1 MMKINFKIVL
11 TSLIL
16 TLPLS
21 SYAKEDNEPDKEV
34 AVDSNQIDMSQVIIV
49 SASKTSSSL
58 TLGGTII
65 PSKLVN
71 LNAEFPGRVNYLAGD
86 VGDKFE
92 AGTIL
97 VQIDDVELR
106 AKREEIIAQIN
117 IADASFRNSEVQ
129 HNRAQVSPDYNPMM
143 GNMSTM
149 FNKFPMDMFSGGN
162 KSVERYSN
170 VYQYQAQMEQAR
182 AALRQAE
189 AQLQQLD
196 SKIRNTQTVAPFS
209 GVIVRKFVEM
219 GDTIQPG
226 QPILQF
232 ANLKK
237 LQMQIDVPDRMISGL
252 KTGML
257 LPAKIESTDMA
268 MEVQIDQIY
277 PIADLQK
284 HTVKV
289 KLNLPLNMPASPG
302 MYAEVSVPNKASK
315 KKPSPM
321 IPSSA
326 LIWRGTLPA
335 VNLVNDQ
342 NKTELRLVRIGG
354 SDGRGNVKVLSG
366 IKIGDKILIKPETKG
381 WQKGGQES
389 QFK

>member
-1 MMKINFKIVL
+1 MKFNLNLKVIL

-16 TLPLS
+16 TLSLS
-21 SYAKEDNEPDKEV
+21 TSAKDKEV
-34 AVDSNQIDMSQVIIV
+34 AKKDDVIDMSQVIVV

-65 PSKLVN
+65 PSKLVS
-71 LNAEFPGRVNYLAGD
+71 LNAQSPGRVDYLAGG

-92 AGTIL
+92 YDTIL
-97 VQIDDVELR
+97 VQLDDIALR
-106 AKREEIIAQIN
+106 AKREEVVAQIN
-117 IADASFRNSEVQ
+117 IADANFRNSEVQ
-129 HNRAQVSPDYNPMM
+129 HNRARVSPDYNPMM

-149 FNKFPMDMFSGGN
+149 FNKFPMDIFSSGN
-162 KSVERYSN
+162 KGVERYSN

-182 AALRQAE
+182 AALHQAE

-196 SKIRNTQTVAPFS
+196 SKIRDTQTVAPFA
-209 GVIVRKFVEM
+209 GVIVRKFVEV

-232 ANLKK
+232 ANLER
-237 LQMQIDVPDRMISGL
+237 LQMQIDVPDRMIGGL

-257 LPAKIESTDMA
+257 LPAKIESTDIA
-268 MEVQIDQIY
+268 MDVQIDQIY
-277 PIADLQK
+277 PVADLQK

-289 KLNLPLNMPASPG
+289 KLNLPLNVPASPG

-321 IPSSA
+321 VPRSA

-335 VNLVNDQ
+335 VTLVNDQ
-342 NKTELRLVRIGG
+342 NQTELRLVRIGAT
-354 SDGRGNVKVLSG
+354 DGKGNVKILSG
-366 IKIGDKILIKPETKG
+366 IKIGDKILIKPKIKG
-381 WQKGGQES
+381 WQKGGKES

>member
-1 MMKINFKIVL
+1 MNLKIVL

-16 TLPLS
+16 TLPVS
-21 SYAKEDNEPDKEV
+21 SYSKNENEAGEKTDLV
-34 AVDSNQIDMSQVIIV
+34 NQIDMSQVIIV
-49 SASKTSSSL
+49 SASKTTNSL

-71 LNAEFPGRVNYLAGD
+71 LNAEFPGRVDYLAGD
-86 VGDKFE
+86 VGDAFDK
-92 AGTIL
+92 GTIL

-117 IADASFRNSEVQ
+117 IADANFRNSGVQ
-129 HNRAQVSPDYNPMM
+129 YNRAQVSPDYNPMM

-149 FNKFPMDMFSGGN
+149 FNKFPMDMFSSGN

-182 AALRQAE
+182 ASLRQAE

-196 SKIRNTQTVAPFS
+196 SRIRNTQTIAPFS
-209 GVIVRKFVEM
+209 GVIVRKFVEI

-232 ANLKK
+232 ANLKR
-237 LQMQIDVPDRMISGL
+237 LQMQIDVPDRMIGGL

-257 LPAKIESTDMA
+257 LPARIESTDVA
-268 MEVQIDQIY
+268 MDVQIDQIY

-289 KLNLPLNMPASPG
+289 KLNLPLEVPASPG
-302 MYAEVSVPNKASK
+302 MYAEVSVPNKMSK
-315 KKPSPM
+315 KKPSP
-321 IPSSA
+321 IVPRSA

-335 VNLVNDQ
+335 INLVNEQ
-342 NKTELRLVRIGG
+342 NKIELRLVRIGET
-354 SDGRGNVKVLSG
+354 DGKGNVKILSG
-366 IKIGDKILIKPETKG
+366 IKIGDKILVKPQMQG
-381 WQKGGQES
+381 WGKSNKES